1 MLSWNI
7 RQGGG
12 RRLGDIVA
20 AINGYEPDVVVLN
33 EVRART
39 ASTLCAQLSDAGL
52 AFQEHTSPLGF
63 EAGSLVAARLPLRR
77 LPRRGPSKILQHGLL
92 EVELAD
98 ECVIGAVYGPMVTPK
113 HRPFWNR
120 LVRHATAH
128 VGASYLLI
136 GDFNTCEAGVDAYK
150 KPLAGSDQFVA
161 IRDAGYVDLWRRT
174 NSTMEYTWFSFGR
187 GGVTLNGFRIDHALA
202 SPSLAHRVTD
212 CRYSHAEREGR
223 LSDHSVLLLEVERS
237 QRPGTTVITGPT

>member
-1 MLSWNI
+1 
-7 RQGGG
+7 
-12 RRLGDIVA
+12 LGDIVA
-20 AINGYEPDVVVLN
+20 AINGYAPDVVVLN

-39 ASTLCAQLSDAGL
+39 ASTLCAQMSDAGL
-52 AFQEHTSPLGF
+52 VFREHTNPARF
-63 EAGSLVAARLPLRR
+63 ESGTLIAARTPVRR
-77 LPRRGPSKILQHGLL
+77 LPRRGPSKLLQHGLL
-92 EVELAD
+92 EVELAN

-120 LVRHATAH
+120 LVRHATAN
-128 VGASYLLI
+128 VSASYLLI

-202 SPSLAHRVTD
+202 SPSLARRVTG
-212 CRYSHAEREGR
+212 CRYSHVERESR
-223 LSDHSVLLLEVERS
+223 LSDHSLLVVD
-237 QRPGTTVITGPT
+237 TAT